1 VYAVRLQPKT
11 GTMKKLLVIAFT
23 ACTLITQAQVKMPQ
37 PSTTQT
43 ISQDFGLGKLELNY
57 SRPGLKGREAF
68 GKQSLLAPLDSV
80 WRTGANGATTLN
92 VTDEVTIN
100 GVTLKAGKYGIL
112 SIPGKKDW
120 TIIITKDVNIT
131 QPSMYK
137 KENDLV
143 RYTAPAIKMS
153 ESVETFTMQFANVQN
168 ETCELHLMWGKTAV
182 SLPISTNIKDRIKAE
197 MDKAMQG
204 DKPPYFAAANFYYE
218 WLKDYN
224 TALQHVTKAI
234 EASPNAFWM
243 FLLKAKIHKDMGDKV
258 AAKAAA
264 EQCIKLATAAG
275 NNDYVR
281 SSTDLI
287 SKL

>member
-1 VYAVRLQPKT
+1 MA
-11 GTMKKLLVIAFT
+11 AH
-23 ACTLITQAQVKMPQ
+23 AQVKMPQ
-37 PSTTQT
+37 PSTTQS
-43 ISQDFGLGKLELNY
+43 ISQDFGLGKLELSY
-57 SRPGLKGREAF
+57 SRPNLKGREAF

-92 VTDEVTIN
+92 VTDEVIIN

-120 TIIITKDVNIT
+120 IIIITKDVNIT

-143 RYTAPAIKMS
+143 RYTAPVMKMG

-168 ETCELHLMWGKTAV
+168 ESCELHLMWGKTAV
-182 SLPISTNIKDRIKAE
+182 SLPITTNIKDRIKADF
-197 MDKAMQG
+197 DKAMQG

-218 WLKDYN
+218 WMKDYN
-224 TALQHVTKAI
+224 AALQNVTKAI
-234 EASPNAFWM
+234 EGNPNAFWIY
-243 FLLKAKIHKDMGDKV
+243 LLKAKIHKDLGDKV

-281 SSTDLI
+281 SATDLI